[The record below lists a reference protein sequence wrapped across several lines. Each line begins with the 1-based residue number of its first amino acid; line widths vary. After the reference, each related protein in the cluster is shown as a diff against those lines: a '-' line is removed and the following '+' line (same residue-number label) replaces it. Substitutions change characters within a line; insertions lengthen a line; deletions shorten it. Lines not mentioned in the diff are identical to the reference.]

1 MDACVVALAVAAVAV
16 LLVLGWMWRHRD
28 GFASERAVTIA
39 STAGEVF
46 RENPGATYAEFRRA
60 VADRG
65 EAADSVDF
73 LTARA
78 EWKHGVEAAPAYD

>member
-1 MDACVVALAVAAVAV
+1 MNACVLAIAAAAVALV
-16 LLVLGWMWRHRD
+16 LVLGWLWVRRD
-28 GFASERAVTIA
+28 GFASERAVKIA

-46 RENPGATYAEFRRA
+46 RENPGTSYAEFRRA

-65 EAADSVDF
+65 ETADSVDF

-78 EWKHGVEAAPAYD
+78 EWKHGAAAAPAYD